1 LKARRD
7 SFRVRYDMALQ
18 RLAAQQYGE
27 ARKLLAGLAEDA
39 PQFRDVSARIA
50 EADAGLRQQF
60 KQALDTAAKHEQA
73 AEWSEAMATYDPFR
87 PYAAS
92 LPDLEAAIAKTRARM
107 TEAGAEALTKARQ
120 FDSRGRMPEAIAWYQ
135 RAVAWLPPDH
145 PGLKAARQRLSQL
158 GGRP

>member
-1 LKARRD
+1 
-7 SFRVRYDMALQ
+7 MALQ
-18 RLAAQQYGE
+18 RLSAQQYGE
-27 ARKLLAGLAEDA
+27 ARKLLAGLAEEV

-50 EADAGLRQQF
+50 EANAGLRQQF
-60 KQALDTAAKHEQA
+60 KLALDAAAKHEQA
-73 AEWSEAMATYDPFR
+73 AEWTEAVRAYDPLR

-92 LPDLEAAIAKTRARM
+92 LPELEPAIAKTRARM
-107 TEAGAEALTKARQ
+107 AEAGAEALTKARQ

-145 PGLKAARQRLSQL
+145 PGLEAARQRLAQL